1 MNRARLIAI
10 VIAPREM
17 PTRPIFCRLRSF
29 KQLKMKNGSPNTN
42 CQDVLANA
50 LWIDFSITYAR
61 DQCRN

>member
-10 VIAPREM
+10 VIAPREKM

-42 CQDVLANA
+42 CQDVLASA
-50 LWIDFSITYAR
+50 L
-61 DQCRN
+61 